1 MNSAADPPLHPD
13 STSGAGLLAG
23 QRVGSG
29 RYLLKEVLGQGGM
42 GVVWLAHDKLLRE
55 MVALKFLPPQIAF
68 DPAALEGLRRETLQ
82 ARRLSHPHIIRIHD
96 LNDEPDEP
104 VFISMEYVDGPNLHA
119 LRANRL
125 SKVLTWKFL
134 APLARQLC
142 LALDYAHGERIIHR
156 DLKPANLMLD
166 SKGRLRLADFGLA
179 QIAHDSMTR
188 LSDHSHTSGTVGYM
202 SPQQAEG
209 RKAQVG
215 DDLYSLGATLYEL
228 LTSTPPFY
236 SGDIP
241 YQIRNTLPDPMDQR
255 LADLELHNDIPQEVA
270 AMVMSCLAKDSERRP
285 QSARAILDWLD
296 SEAIARLNTATERPR
311 SHPVPAR
318 PPEPPVAPSTQGD
331 EVGGIA
337 PTEELAAETADE
349 TAPEAGVEASPDAAL
364 SEPVPSEAGVGLPE
378 PPALEAAA
386 PRSWGKAALTALAVV
401 LLGFAG
407 YYFAPTF
414 LPRKEKPT
422 AGIPPTPSPAAP
434 LNTGAQPPPEESG
447 IPLEPGFERIF
458 NGRDLTG
465 WSGEPG
471 TWYIKDGAITAFAPE
486 EGVKR
491 RVNNCLIWQGTVNDF
506 ELRLSFRA
514 VDVITAKPANSG
526 VLYRATNLG
535 NWEVKGYQADLQGDF
550 TGTLLLLHLQQT
562 AKEPR
567 VELGHAARF
576 TLGTNGLP
584 VIVSTGIRANA
595 AQIKKNIKKD
605 GWNELVIVAQGNR
618 LIHKV
623 NGLVTCDALDETG
636 RPVRAGVL
644 ALELKRATLIQC
656 KDIRLKRLSP

>member
-142 LALDYAHGERIIHR
+142 LALDYAHGEKIIHR

-179 QIAHDSMTR
+179 QIVHDSMTR

-255 LADLELHNDIPQEVA
+255 LADLELHNDIPPEVA
-270 AMVMSCLAKDSERRP
+270 AMVMSCLAKDPERRP
-285 QSARAILDWLD
+285 QNARAILDWLD

-311 SHPVPAR
+311 TRAVPLR

-331 EVGGIA
+331 EVEAIA
-337 PTEELAAETADE
+337 PAEELPAETAGA
-349 TAPEAGVEASPDAAL
+349 TTPEVGVEASPDAAL
-364 SEPVPSEAGVGLPE
+364 SEPLPSEEGVGVTE
-378 PPALEAAA
+378 PPSVEAAA
-386 PRSWGKAALTALAVV
+386 PRSRGKAVLAALAVV
-401 LLGFAG
+401 LLGVAG
-407 YYFAPTF
+407 YYFAPTL
-414 LPRKEKPT
+414 LPRKEKPAASLN
-422 AGIPPTPSPAAP
+422 AGTES
-434 LNTGAQPPPEESG
+434 PPEESS

-465 WSGEPG
+465 WSGEPD

-491 RVNNCLIWQGTVNDF
+491 RVNNCLIWQGTVDDF

-535 NWEVKGYQADLQGDF
+535 NWEVKGYQVDLQGDF
-550 TGTLLLLHLQQT
+550 TGMLLLLHLQQT
-562 AKEPR
+562 GKEHR

-576 TLGTNGLP
+576 TLATDGQP

-595 AQIKKNIKKD
+595 AQIKKSIKKG

-618 LIHKV
+618 LIHKL

-636 RPVRAGVL
+636 ARQVRSGLL
-644 ALELKRATLIQC
+644 ALELKRATLIQF